1 MKCSILTMNKN
12 EKLLLEPWI
21 IYYGNL
27 FSFNN
32 ICIVDNG
39 SNDTDVLKTLDKY
52 SQMGTRVIYY
62 FNRPED
68 FSNKGTI
75 LKDLAQKYYSDSDY
89 VFFLD
94 VDEFLFLNT
103 NNEFIYEKKPILNYL
118 RTLPVDT
125 EYVYNI
131 NKMYYNVPL
140 KYNLITPH
148 QIVTK
153 VFFQGGTV
161 KSLDIGFHS
170 GECNS
175 SNAKYDTTLGIIHFH
190 NKLYYDKLIAAR
202 EKMRLRV
209 DVNDTEKIRNYI
221 GLGAHLKTILLESEA
236 DYYAKFEDNI
246 NSYISEP
253 KFRQKLKEYGTK
265 IKF

>member
-39 SNDTDVLKTLDKY
+39 STDTDVLKTLDKY
-52 SQMGTRVIYY
+52 SNMGTKVIYY

-75 LKDLAQKYYSDSDY
+75 LKDLAQKFYADSDF

-94 VDEFLFLNT
+94 VDEFIFLNV
-103 NNEFIYEKKPILNYL
+103 NNTFVYDKEPILKYL

-125 EYVYNI
+125 EYIYNT
-131 NKMYYNVPL
+131 NRMYYNIPL
-140 KYNLITPH
+140 KYNLITKQH
-148 QIVTK
+148 AVNK
-153 VFFQGGTV
+153 VFFQGGTI

-170 GECNS
+170 GECNK
-175 SNAKYDTTLGIIHFH
+175 SNKEFTTELGIVHFH
-190 NKLYYDKLIAAR
+190 NKLYYDKLVAAR
-202 EKMRLRV
+202 EKMKLRV
-209 DVNDTEKIRNYI
+209 DINDTEKIKNYI
-221 GLGAHLKTILLESEA
+221 GLGAHLKGILLESEA
-236 DYYAKFEDNI
+236 DYYYKFEESI
-246 NSYISEP
+246 NQFLTEP
-253 KFRQKLKEYGTK
+253 KFRLKLKEYNTK

>member
-27 FSFNN
+27 FSFDN

-39 SNDTDVLKTLDKY
+39 STDTDVLKILDKY
-52 SQMGTRVIYY
+52 SEKGTRVIYY

-75 LKDLAQKYYSDSDY
+75 LKDLAQKYYSDSDF

-94 VDEFLFLNT
+94 VDEFLFLNIH
-103 NNEFIYEKKPILNYL
+103 NSFNYDKEPIMKYL

-125 EYVYNI
+125 EYIYNI
-131 NKMYYNVPL
+131 NKMYYNIPL
-140 KYNLITPH
+140 KYNLITKCH
-148 QIVTK
+148 DVNK

-170 GECNS
+170 GECKNS
-175 SNAKYDTTLGIIHFH
+175 NKQCQTNLGIIHFH
-190 NKLYYDKLIAAR
+190 NKLYHDKLMAAR
-202 EKMRLRV
+202 EKMKLRV
-209 DVNDTEKIRNYI
+209 DINDTEKIRNYV
-221 GLGAHLKTILLESEA
+221 GLGAHLIGILLESEV
-236 DYYAKFEDNI
+236 DYYYKFEEHQKEFLT
-246 NSYISEP
+246 EP
-253 KFRQKLKEYGTK
+253 NFRLKLTEYGTK